1 MEEKQNK
8 QNKNNNNNN
17 NAENILNELHKQ
29 EQNIKQEQ
37 KNELQESFLNN
48 NIPIPPPLPSPIKN
62 SLFIRKNANQIENNT
77 VKNSINNIIK
87 DEKNSNIGK
96 VLIPKGLEDKLSNIY
111 CINNSTEKNNNNK
124 QNTKQ
129 NIKQNN
135 NNNQNNNNQNN
146 NNQNTSIKT
155 NIRNND
161 QQNNISYNSQN
172 NTSYTSQ
179 NNNSQNIN
187 NLKIE
192 VSDES
197 LQQIVQCVFK
207 NETNNNN
214 QNNNSENK
222 NTQNINDI
230 TPIENN
236 INRYENR
243 LVKNREELLLLLMG
257 VFIGIFSS
265 NYKFFIP

>member
-8 QNKNNNNNN
+8 QNNNSG
-17 NAENILNELHKQ
+17 NILLNELYKQ
-29 EQNIKQEQ
+29 EQNIKQEQDIKQEQ
-37 KNELQESFLNN
+37 KNELQESFINN
-48 NIPIPPPLPSPIKN
+48 NIPVPPPLPSPVKN

-77 VKNSINNIIK
+77 VKNSINNITK

-96 VLIPKGLEDKLSNIY
+96 VLIPKGLEDKLANIY
-111 CINNSTEKNNNNK
+111 CINNSTEKNNNNNT
-124 QNTKQ
+124 QNNNK
-129 NIKQNN
+129 NIQNN
-135 NNNQNNNNQNN
+135 NNNTQNI
-146 NNQNTSIKT
+146 NNQNTNIKT

-161 QQNNISYNSQN
+161 IQNNISYKSQN
-172 NTSYTSQ
+172 ST
-179 NNNSQNIN
+179 SQNIN

-207 NETNNNN
+207 NEKNNNTQNNNN
-214 QNNNSENK
+214 NTQNNNNNTQNN

>member
-8 QNKNNNNNN
+8 QNKNNN

-29 EQNIKQEQ
+29 DIKQEQ
-37 KNELQESFLNN
+37 KNELQESFINN
-48 NIPIPPPLPSPIKN
+48 NIPVPPPLPSPVKN

-77 VKNSINNIIK
+77 VKNNVNNIVK

-129 NIKQNN
+129 NIKQNT
-135 NNNQNNNNQNN
+135 NNQNNNK
-146 NNQNTSIKT
+146 QNTSIKT
-155 NIRNND
+155 NIRSND

-207 NETNNNN
+207 NETIIPKIIITI
-214 QNNNSENK
+214 NK
-222 NTQNINDI
+222 I
-230 TPIENN
+230 
-236 INRYENR
+236 
-243 LVKNREELLLLLMG
+243 
-257 VFIGIFSS
+257 
-265 NYKFFIP
+265 

>member
-8 QNKNNNNNN
+8 QNKNNN

-29 EQNIKQEQ
+29 DIKQEQ
-37 KNELQESFLNN
+37 KNELQESFINN
-48 NIPIPPPLPSPIKN
+48 NIPVPPPLPSPVKN

-77 VKNSINNIIK
+77 VKNNVNNIVK

-129 NIKQNN
+129 NIKQNT
-135 NNNQNNNNQNN
+135 NNQNN

-207 NETNNNN
+207 NETNNN